1 MKGREP
7 MYTEINLTKISQI
20 IQELKHSE
28 HTLLKQYYSLA
39 DVILSLKRIQEEGIQ
54 TTCRKLNAQKTDL
67 YTLIRRVQTMRFT
80 LERIIRLYRNCEET
94 ISEYEDWFGG
104 FTKGLVNPGWF
115 NVTLKDLG
123 QALQDAGIRFV

>member
-1 MKGREP
+1 
-7 MYTEINLTKISQI
+7 MYTEINLTKIRQI

-28 HTLLKQYYSLA
+28 HTLMKQYYDLA
-39 DVILSLKRIQEEGIQ
+39 DVILSLKRIQEEGIRI
-54 TTCRKLNAQKTDL
+54 TCRKLNAQKTDL

-80 LERIIRLYRNCEET
+80 LERIIQLYQNCEET
-94 ISEYEDWFGG
+94 ISEYEDWLGG

-115 NVTLKDLG
+115 NVVLKDLG